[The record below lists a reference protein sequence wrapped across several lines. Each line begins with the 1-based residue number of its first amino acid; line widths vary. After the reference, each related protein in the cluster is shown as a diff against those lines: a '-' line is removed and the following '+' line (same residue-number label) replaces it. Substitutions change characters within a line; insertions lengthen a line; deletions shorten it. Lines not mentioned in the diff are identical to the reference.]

1 MTDKDFDKRIGDA
14 LRGYEEEPP
23 RELFQRI
30 EETLAAAGAAP
41 RKRQR
46 IRHAYGY
53 AVAAALLAGVL
64 VTALYLSRPAGIT
77 EEAAV
82 RQTAVVLPDGTGDT
96 AVPDTDA
103 GSEPP
108 QTVSG
113 ANTPQPVRA
122 VAKTDGED
130 TVPERQTAAAG
141 QENAPAGKDTEA
153 RDAPP
158 AVREGDRNGQR
169 GRSRKRPAYPSPG
182 SAAVELRRNTD
193 AYWERAI
200 AREYGGAPRRKVA
213 GSVYAGNF
221 GTFAG
226 NSVTNDPDRAA
237 SAGMLIK
244 QTSDGGMTLQSGLH
258 EENGRPVL
266 APTGPVTEEVRLQ
279 HRMPLNVGLSLSVP
293 LGERLALTT
302 GLNYSYLYS
311 SSEQSFSAG
320 TAHITRELHYIG
332 VPVGLTYTFYRAGGF
347 GFYVQGGGM
356 VEKGVAWR
364 ETQGF
369 ADAGD
374 SGRESTLR
382 RIKGVQFSVS
392 APPTDIVYN
401 GFGEITR
408 TDYDG
413 YFEITRDDGVLL
425 RVLEY
430 NGSKE
435 IERGERVYFKYNI
448 LPGNGD
454 YVSSYSTPEQPVYDI
469 RVLVFNDIHAVPIV
483 RKSFLLEDDPH
494 RSDSIGHD
502 LIRVV
507 TAAFSGNYINI
518 GFEYFRYENGQ
529 PHMINLVWDDTRPA
543 TDSVYL
549 ELRHNAM
556 GEVEGNG
563 RYVVSD
569 TGLASFR
576 IADLVPEGEES
587 IDIKL
592 KSNMDRKDGVGEY
605 IETEKYHTGTYTT
618 GSTAKTYIVGGE
630 LYPPE
635 NHTAFVRN

>member
-1 MTDKDFDKRIGDA
+1 MQKKRILSLLLAVSCSVSLLTGCGGKTGPETNGGDGEHEAITMTAMVPFRNPSHLADLVHEKYPEINIEFIPYSGYNATAYAAMELAADEMTDIYFGSMYAPAVTDVSDHLLDMSAYPFTDNFTDQR
-14 LRGYEEEPP
+14 LREVTDDGHIYMLP
-23 RELFQRI
+23 LYYSVLGI
-30 EETLAAAGAAP
+30 TYNKT
-41 RKRQR
+41 KRQR

-182 SAAVELRRNTD
+182 SAAAELRRNTD

-392 APPTDIVYN
+392 AAAGVSYN
-401 GFGEITR
+401 FNRHIGLYVEPGV
-408 TDYDG
+408 G
-413 YFEITRDDGVLL
+413 Y
-425 RVLEY
+425 
-430 NGSKE
+430 
-435 IERGERVYFKYNI
+435 
-448 LPGNGD
+448 
-454 YVSSYSTPEQPVYDI
+454 
-469 RVLVFNDIHAVPIV
+469 
-483 RKSFLLEDDPH
+483 
-494 RSDSIGHD
+494 
-502 LIRVV
+502 
-507 TAAFSGNYINI
+507 
-518 GFEYFRYENGQ
+518 YFRQKDQ
-529 PHMINLVWDDTRPA
+529 PASYRTVHPTSF
-543 TDSVYL
+543 SVKVGV
-549 ELRHNAM
+549 RF
-556 GEVEGNG
+556 
-563 RYVVSD
+563 
-569 TGLASFR
+569 GL
-576 IADLVPEGEES
+576 
-587 IDIKL
+587 
-592 KSNMDRKDGVGEY
+592 
-605 IETEKYHTGTYTT
+605 
-618 GSTAKTYIVGGE
+618 
-630 LYPPE
+630 
-635 NHTAFVRN
+635 

>member
-182 SAAVELRRNTD
+182 SAAAELRRNTD

-356 VEKGVAWR
+356 VE
-364 ETQGF
+364 
-369 ADAGD
+369 
-374 SGRESTLR
+374 
-382 RIKGVQFSVS
+382 
-392 APPTDIVYN
+392 
-401 GFGEITR
+401 
-408 TDYDG
+408 
-413 YFEITRDDGVLL
+413 
-425 RVLEY
+425 
-430 NGSKE
+430 
-435 IERGERVYFKYNI
+435 
-448 LPGNGD
+448 
-454 YVSSYSTPEQPVYDI
+454 
-469 RVLVFNDIHAVPIV
+469 
-483 RKSFLLEDDPH
+483 
-494 RSDSIGHD
+494 
-502 LIRVV
+502 
-507 TAAFSGNYINI
+507 
-518 GFEYFRYENGQ
+518 
-529 PHMINLVWDDTRPA
+529 
-543 TDSVYL
+543 
-549 ELRHNAM
+549 
-556 GEVEGNG
+556 
-563 RYVVSD
+563 
-569 TGLASFR
+569 
-576 IADLVPEGEES
+576 
-587 IDIKL
+587 
-592 KSNMDRKDGVGEY
+592 
-605 IETEKYHTGTYTT
+605 
-618 GSTAKTYIVGGE
+618 
-630 LYPPE
+630 
-635 NHTAFVRN
+635 

>member
-1 MTDKDFDKRIGDA
+1 MPSR
-14 LRGYEEEPP
+14 RHCWPGYWSRPFTSP
-23 RELFQRI
+23 DR
-30 EETLAAAGAAP
+30 P
-41 RKRQR
+41 VSRKRQR
-46 IRHAYGY
+46 YGRPQSYCPTEQGIRPYPIRTPVPSLRRPCPEQTPRSRYGP
-53 AVAAALLAGVL
+53 
-64 VTALYLSRPAGIT
+64 SRKQT
-77 EEAAV
+77 E
-82 RQTAVVLPDGTGDT
+82 RTPSRKDRLR
-96 AVPDTDA
+96 
-103 GSEPP
+103 P
-108 QTVSG
+108 QDRR
-113 ANTPQPVRA
+113 TPR
-122 VAKTDGED
+122 
-130 TVPERQTAAAG
+130 PES
-141 QENAPAGKDTEA
+141 
-153 RDAPP
+153 
-158 AVREGDRNGQR
+158 VREGDRNGQR

-182 SAAVELRRNTD
+182 SAAAELRRNTD

-392 APPTDIVYN
+392 AAAGVSYN
-401 GFGEITR
+401 FNRHIGLYVEPGV
-408 TDYDG
+408 G
-413 YFEITRDDGVLL
+413 Y
-425 RVLEY
+425 
-430 NGSKE
+430 
-435 IERGERVYFKYNI
+435 
-448 LPGNGD
+448 
-454 YVSSYSTPEQPVYDI
+454 
-469 RVLVFNDIHAVPIV
+469 
-483 RKSFLLEDDPH
+483 
-494 RSDSIGHD
+494 
-502 LIRVV
+502 
-507 TAAFSGNYINI
+507 
-518 GFEYFRYENGQ
+518 YFRQKDQ
-529 PHMINLVWDDTRPA
+529 PASYRTVHPTSF
-543 TDSVYL
+543 SVKVGV
-549 ELRHNAM
+549 RF
-556 GEVEGNG
+556 
-563 RYVVSD
+563 
-569 TGLASFR
+569 GL
-576 IADLVPEGEES
+576 
-587 IDIKL
+587 
-592 KSNMDRKDGVGEY
+592 
-605 IETEKYHTGTYTT
+605 
-618 GSTAKTYIVGGE
+618 
-630 LYPPE
+630 
-635 NHTAFVRN
+635 

>member
-23 RELFQRI
+23 RKLFQRI

-103 GSEPP
+103 GFRTSADRVRSKHPAAGTGRRENRRRGHRPGKTDCGRRTGERPRPERIRRRGTLPP
-108 QTVSG
+108 PYGRRPKRTAG
-113 ANTPQPVRA
+113 PQPETPCLPLARF
-122 VAKTDGED
+122 
-130 TVPERQTAAAG
+130 AAA
-141 QENAPAGKDTEA
+141 
-153 RDAPP
+153 
-158 AVREGDRNGQR
+158 
-169 GRSRKRPAYPSPG
+169 
-182 SAAVELRRNTD
+182 ELRRNTD

-200 AREYGGAPRRKVA
+200 AREYDGSPRRKVA

-392 APPTDIVYN
+392 AAAGVSYN
-401 GFGEITR
+401 FNRHIGLYVEPGV
-408 TDYDG
+408 G
-413 YFEITRDDGVLL
+413 Y
-425 RVLEY
+425 
-430 NGSKE
+430 
-435 IERGERVYFKYNI
+435 
-448 LPGNGD
+448 
-454 YVSSYSTPEQPVYDI
+454 
-469 RVLVFNDIHAVPIV
+469 
-483 RKSFLLEDDPH
+483 
-494 RSDSIGHD
+494 
-502 LIRVV
+502 
-507 TAAFSGNYINI
+507 
-518 GFEYFRYENGQ
+518 YFRQKDQ
-529 PHMINLVWDDTRPA
+529 PASYRTVHPTSF
-543 TDSVYL
+543 SVKVGV
-549 ELRHNAM
+549 RF
-556 GEVEGNG
+556 
-563 RYVVSD
+563 
-569 TGLASFR
+569 GL
-576 IADLVPEGEES
+576 
-587 IDIKL
+587 
-592 KSNMDRKDGVGEY
+592 
-605 IETEKYHTGTYTT
+605 
-618 GSTAKTYIVGGE
+618 
-630 LYPPE
+630 
-635 NHTAFVRN
+635 

>member
-182 SAAVELRRNTD
+182 SAAAELRRNTD

-374 SGRESTLR
+374 SG
-382 RIKGVQFSVS
+382 
-392 APPTDIVYN
+392 
-401 GFGEITR
+401 
-408 TDYDG
+408 

-454 YVSSYSTPEQPVYDI
+454 YVSSYSTPEQTVYDI

>member
-130 TVPERQTAAAG
+130 TVPERQTA
-141 QENAPAGKDTEA
+141 
-153 RDAPP
+153 
-158 AVREGDRNGQR
+158 
-169 GRSRKRPAYPSPG
+169 
-182 SAAVELRRNTD
+182 
-193 AYWERAI
+193 
-200 AREYGGAPRRKVA
+200 GA
-213 GSVYAGNF
+213 
-221 GTFAG
+221 
-226 NSVTNDPDRAA
+226 
-237 SAGMLIK
+237 
-244 QTSDGGMTLQSGLH
+244 
-258 EENGRPVL
+258 
-266 APTGPVTEEVRLQ
+266 
-279 HRMPLNVGLSLSVP
+279 
-293 LGERLALTT
+293 
-302 GLNYSYLYS
+302 
-311 SSEQSFSAG
+311 
-320 TAHITRELHYIG
+320 
-332 VPVGLTYTFYRAGGF
+332 
-347 GFYVQGGGM
+347 
-356 VEKGVAWR
+356 
-364 ETQGF
+364 
-369 ADAGD
+369 
-374 SGRESTLR
+374 
-382 RIKGVQFSVS
+382 

-454 YVSSYSTPEQPVYDI
+454 YVSSYSTPEQTVYDI

>member
-130 TVPERQTAAAG
+130 TVPERQTAAVAALSSCSKELAG
-141 QENAPAGKDTEA
+141 A
-153 RDAPP
+153 
-158 AVREGDRNGQR
+158 
-169 GRSRKRPAYPSPG
+169 
-182 SAAVELRRNTD
+182 
-193 AYWERAI
+193 
-200 AREYGGAPRRKVA
+200 
-213 GSVYAGNF
+213 
-221 GTFAG
+221 
-226 NSVTNDPDRAA
+226 
-237 SAGMLIK
+237 
-244 QTSDGGMTLQSGLH
+244 
-258 EENGRPVL
+258 
-266 APTGPVTEEVRLQ
+266 
-279 HRMPLNVGLSLSVP
+279 
-293 LGERLALTT
+293 
-302 GLNYSYLYS
+302 
-311 SSEQSFSAG
+311 
-320 TAHITRELHYIG
+320 
-332 VPVGLTYTFYRAGGF
+332 
-347 GFYVQGGGM
+347 
-356 VEKGVAWR
+356 
-364 ETQGF
+364 
-369 ADAGD
+369 
-374 SGRESTLR
+374 
-382 RIKGVQFSVS
+382 

-454 YVSSYSTPEQPVYDI
+454 YVSSYSTPEQTVYDI

>member
-182 SAAVELRRNTD
+182 SAAAELRRNTD

-200 AREYGGAPRRKVA
+200 AREYGGAPPGRWPVP
-213 GSVYAGNF
+213 SM
-221 GTFAG
+221 
-226 NSVTNDPDRAA
+226 RAT
-237 SAGMLIK
+237 SA
-244 QTSDGGMTLQSGLH
+244 
-258 EENGRPVL
+258 
-266 APTGPVTEEVRLQ
+266 
-279 HRMPLNVGLSLSVP
+279 LSP
-293 LGERLALTT
+293 E
-302 GLNYSYLYS
+302 
-311 SSEQSFSAG
+311 
-320 TAHITRELHYIG
+320 TA
-332 VPVGLTYTFYRAGGF
+332 
-347 GFYVQGGGM
+347 
-356 VEKGVAWR
+356 
-364 ETQGF
+364 
-369 ADAGD
+369 
-374 SGRESTLR
+374 
-382 RIKGVQFSVS
+382 
-392 APPTDIVYN
+392 
-401 GFGEITR
+401 
-408 TDYDG
+408 
-413 YFEITRDDGVLL
+413 
-425 RVLEY
+425 
-430 NGSKE
+430 
-435 IERGERVYFKYNI
+435 
-448 LPGNGD
+448 
-454 YVSSYSTPEQPVYDI
+454 
-469 RVLVFNDIHAVPIV
+469 
-483 RKSFLLEDDPH
+483 
-494 RSDSIGHD
+494 
-502 LIRVV
+502 
-507 TAAFSGNYINI
+507 
-518 GFEYFRYENGQ
+518 
-529 PHMINLVWDDTRPA
+529 
-543 TDSVYL
+543 
-549 ELRHNAM
+549 
-556 GEVEGNG
+556 
-563 RYVVSD
+563 
-569 TGLASFR
+569 
-576 IADLVPEGEES
+576 
-587 IDIKL
+587 
-592 KSNMDRKDGVGEY
+592 
-605 IETEKYHTGTYTT
+605 
-618 GSTAKTYIVGGE
+618 
-630 LYPPE
+630 
-635 NHTAFVRN
+635 

>member
-1 MTDKDFDKRIGDA
+1 MKNWTKYITVLLTF
-14 LRGYEEEPP
+14 
-23 RELFQRI
+23 
-30 EETLAAAGAAP
+30 AA
-41 RKRQR
+41 
-46 IRHAYGY
+46 
-53 AVAAALLAGVL
+53 AVAALSSCSKELAG
-64 VTALYLSRPAGIT
+64 A
-77 EEAAV
+77 
-82 RQTAVVLPDGTGDT
+82 
-96 AVPDTDA
+96 
-103 GSEPP
+103 
-108 QTVSG
+108 
-113 ANTPQPVRA
+113 
-122 VAKTDGED
+122 
-130 TVPERQTAAAG
+130 
-141 QENAPAGKDTEA
+141 
-153 RDAPP
+153 
-158 AVREGDRNGQR
+158 
-169 GRSRKRPAYPSPG
+169 
-182 SAAVELRRNTD
+182 
-193 AYWERAI
+193 
-200 AREYGGAPRRKVA
+200 
-213 GSVYAGNF
+213 
-221 GTFAG
+221 
-226 NSVTNDPDRAA
+226 
-237 SAGMLIK
+237 
-244 QTSDGGMTLQSGLH
+244 
-258 EENGRPVL
+258 
-266 APTGPVTEEVRLQ
+266 
-279 HRMPLNVGLSLSVP
+279 
-293 LGERLALTT
+293 
-302 GLNYSYLYS
+302 
-311 SSEQSFSAG
+311 
-320 TAHITRELHYIG
+320 
-332 VPVGLTYTFYRAGGF
+332 
-347 GFYVQGGGM
+347 
-356 VEKGVAWR
+356 
-364 ETQGF
+364 
-369 ADAGD
+369 
-374 SGRESTLR
+374 
-382 RIKGVQFSVS
+382 

-454 YVSSYSTPEQPVYDI
+454 YVSSYSTPEQTVYDI

-635 NHTAFVRN
+635 NHPAFVRN

>member
-1 MTDKDFDKRIGDA
+1 MPSR
-14 LRGYEEEPP
+14 RHCWPGYWSRPFTSP
-23 RELFQRI
+23 DR
-30 EETLAAAGAAP
+30 P
-41 RKRQR
+41 VSRKRQR
-46 IRHAYGY
+46 YGRPQSYCPTEQGIRPYPIRTPVPSLRRPCPEQTPRSRYGP
-53 AVAAALLAGVL
+53 
-64 VTALYLSRPAGIT
+64 SRKQT
-77 EEAAV
+77 E
-82 RQTAVVLPDGTGDT
+82 RT
-96 AVPDTDA
+96 
-103 GSEPP
+103 
-108 QTVSG
+108 
-113 ANTPQPVRA
+113 
-122 VAKTDGED
+122 
-130 TVPERQTAAAG
+130 PERQTAAAG

-392 APPTDIVYN
+392 AAAGVSYN
-401 GFGEITR
+401 FNRHIGLYVEPGV
-408 TDYDG
+408 G
-413 YFEITRDDGVLL
+413 Y
-425 RVLEY
+425 
-430 NGSKE
+430 
-435 IERGERVYFKYNI
+435 
-448 LPGNGD
+448 
-454 YVSSYSTPEQPVYDI
+454 
-469 RVLVFNDIHAVPIV
+469 
-483 RKSFLLEDDPH
+483 
-494 RSDSIGHD
+494 
-502 LIRVV
+502 
-507 TAAFSGNYINI
+507 
-518 GFEYFRYENGQ
+518 YFRQKDQ
-529 PHMINLVWDDTRPA
+529 PASYRTVHPTSF
-543 TDSVYL
+543 SVKVGV
-549 ELRHNAM
+549 RF
-556 GEVEGNG
+556 
-563 RYVVSD
+563 
-569 TGLASFR
+569 GL
-576 IADLVPEGEES
+576 
-587 IDIKL
+587 
-592 KSNMDRKDGVGEY
+592 
-605 IETEKYHTGTYTT
+605 
-618 GSTAKTYIVGGE
+618 
-630 LYPPE
+630 
-635 NHTAFVRN
+635 

>member
-347 GFYVQGGGM
+347 G
-356 VEKGVAWR
+356 
-364 ETQGF
+364 
-369 ADAGD
+369 
-374 SGRESTLR
+374 
-382 RIKGVQFSVS
+382 
-392 APPTDIVYN
+392 
-401 GFGEITR
+401 EITR

-592 KSNMDRKDGVGEY
+592 KSNMDRKYGVGEY

>member
-1 MTDKDFDKRIGDA
+1 MEKIKSHLGIILTGLIVGAVSVVLVAFGNPLNMGFCIA
-14 LRGYEEEPP
+14 CFLRDIAGGVGLH
-23 RELFQRI
+23 R
-30 EETLAAAGAAP
+30 AAAVQYIRPEIIGLVLGALIMALAGKEFKVRGGSSP
-41 RKRQR
+41 MARFVLGFCVMVGALMFLGCPLRMV
-46 IRHAYGY
+46 IRLGGGDGNAILGLIGFILGIFIGTLFLKKGFSLKKSQPQNRVEGTLMP

-96 AVPDTDA
+96 AVPDTYA
-103 GSEPP
+103 GSDPP

-113 ANTPQPVRA
+113 AHTPQPVRA

-130 TVPERQTAAAG
+130 PIPERQTAAAG

-182 SAAVELRRNTD
+182 SAAAELRRNTD

-392 APPTDIVYN
+392 AAAGVSYN
-401 GFGEITR
+401 FNRHIGLYVEPGV
-408 TDYDG
+408 G
-413 YFEITRDDGVLL
+413 Y
-425 RVLEY
+425 
-430 NGSKE
+430 
-435 IERGERVYFKYNI
+435 
-448 LPGNGD
+448 
-454 YVSSYSTPEQPVYDI
+454 
-469 RVLVFNDIHAVPIV
+469 
-483 RKSFLLEDDPH
+483 
-494 RSDSIGHD
+494 
-502 LIRVV
+502 
-507 TAAFSGNYINI
+507 
-518 GFEYFRYENGQ
+518 YFRQKDQ
-529 PHMINLVWDDTRPA
+529 PASYRTVHPTSF
-543 TDSVYL
+543 SVKVGV
-549 ELRHNAM
+549 RF
-556 GEVEGNG
+556 
-563 RYVVSD
+563 
-569 TGLASFR
+569 GL
-576 IADLVPEGEES
+576 
-587 IDIKL
+587 
-592 KSNMDRKDGVGEY
+592 
-605 IETEKYHTGTYTT
+605 
-618 GSTAKTYIVGGE
+618 
-630 LYPPE
+630 
-635 NHTAFVRN
+635 

>member
-182 SAAVELRRNTD
+182 SAAAELRRNTD

-320 TAHITRELHYIG
+320 TAHITRALHYIG

-392 APPTDIVYN
+392 AAAGVSYN
-401 GFGEITR
+401 FNRHIGLYVEPGV
-408 TDYDG
+408 G
-413 YFEITRDDGVLL
+413 Y
-425 RVLEY
+425 
-430 NGSKE
+430 
-435 IERGERVYFKYNI
+435 
-448 LPGNGD
+448 
-454 YVSSYSTPEQPVYDI
+454 
-469 RVLVFNDIHAVPIV
+469 
-483 RKSFLLEDDPH
+483 
-494 RSDSIGHD
+494 
-502 LIRVV
+502 
-507 TAAFSGNYINI
+507 
-518 GFEYFRYENGQ
+518 YFRQKDQ
-529 PHMINLVWDDTRPA
+529 PASYRTVHPTSF
-543 TDSVYL
+543 SVKVGV
-549 ELRHNAM
+549 RF
-556 GEVEGNG
+556 
-563 RYVVSD
+563 
-569 TGLASFR
+569 GL
-576 IADLVPEGEES
+576 
-587 IDIKL
+587 
-592 KSNMDRKDGVGEY
+592 
-605 IETEKYHTGTYTT
+605 
-618 GSTAKTYIVGGE
+618 
-630 LYPPE
+630 
-635 NHTAFVRN
+635 

>member
-130 TVPERQTAAAG
+130 TIPERQTAAAG

-153 RDAPP
+153 RDALP
-158 AVREGDRNGQR
+158 AVRESDRNGQR

-182 SAAVELRRNTD
+182 SAAAELRRNTD

-311 SSEQSFSAG
+311 
-320 TAHITRELHYIG
+320 
-332 VPVGLTYTFYRAGGF
+332 
-347 GFYVQGGGM
+347 
-356 VEKGVAWR
+356 
-364 ETQGF
+364 
-369 ADAGD
+369 
-374 SGRESTLR
+374 
-382 RIKGVQFSVS
+382 
-392 APPTDIVYN
+392 
-401 GFGEITR
+401 
-408 TDYDG
+408 
-413 YFEITRDDGVLL
+413 
-425 RVLEY
+425 
-430 NGSKE
+430 
-435 IERGERVYFKYNI
+435 
-448 LPGNGD
+448 
-454 YVSSYSTPEQPVYDI
+454 TPEQTVYDI

>member
-77 EEAAV
+77 
-82 RQTAVVLPDGTGDT
+82 
-96 AVPDTDA
+96 
-103 GSEPP
+103 
-108 QTVSG
+108 
-113 ANTPQPVRA
+113 
-122 VAKTDGED
+122 
-130 TVPERQTAAAG
+130 
-141 QENAPAGKDTEA
+141 
-153 RDAPP
+153 
-158 AVREGDRNGQR
+158 
-169 GRSRKRPAYPSPG
+169 
-182 SAAVELRRNTD
+182 
-193 AYWERAI
+193 
-200 AREYGGAPRRKVA
+200 
-213 GSVYAGNF
+213 
-221 GTFAG
+221 
-226 NSVTNDPDRAA
+226 
-237 SAGMLIK
+237 
-244 QTSDGGMTLQSGLH
+244 
-258 EENGRPVL
+258 
-266 APTGPVTEEVRLQ
+266 
-279 HRMPLNVGLSLSVP
+279 
-293 LGERLALTT
+293 
-302 GLNYSYLYS
+302 
-311 SSEQSFSAG
+311 
-320 TAHITRELHYIG
+320 
-332 VPVGLTYTFYRAGGF
+332 
-347 GFYVQGGGM
+347 
-356 VEKGVAWR
+356 
-364 ETQGF
+364 
-369 ADAGD
+369 
-374 SGRESTLR
+374 
-382 RIKGVQFSVS
+382 
-392 APPTDIVYN
+392 
-401 GFGEITR
+401 
-408 TDYDG
+408 
-413 YFEITRDDGVLL
+413 
-425 RVLEY
+425 
-430 NGSKE
+430 
-435 IERGERVYFKYNI
+435 ERVYFKYNI